1 MVEGGKD
8 CVGARNA
15 ANSKKI
21 RPPSGGLGWL
31 RPQRPLTSLSA
42 SVFLDDMLL
51 FCIAVSVYGP
61 ISLLPYWSITVLL
74 YYRFSL
80 LGDGTGLGWGWDGAG
95 PGLLAWLA
103 AAQYVPATPR
113 ALAGRWGRSQLTFNN
128 SNYI

>member
-1 MVEGGKD
+1 MD
-8 CVGARNA
+8 
-15 ANSKKI
+15 ANMQKKI

-42 SVFLDDMLL
+42 SVLLDDMLL
-51 FCIAVSVYGP
+51 FCIAVLVYGP

-80 LGDGTGLGWGWDGAG
+80 LGLGWAGMGLGWDGAG

-113 ALAGRWGRSQLTFNN
+113 ALAGRWGRSQKCARTQPCTK
-128 SNYI
+128 